1 MRRVS
6 VVSSS
11 LAKFV
16 TPPPS
21 GPAVLT
27 FTLCVTDSLG
37 LTDPTPDE
45 VVVTVQAAYRVY
57 LPFVIRQ

>member
-1 MRRVS
+1 M
-6 VVSSS
+6 
-11 LAKFV
+11 
-16 TPPPS
+16 
-21 GPAVLT
+21 LT